1 MTAPV
6 SVGKIV
12 AGKFLA
18 LTTIFATPVLIMC
31 LYPIIL
37 SKFGTMP
44 FKTAYTNIFGL
55 FLYGL
60 VLIAIGT
67 FISSISESQV
77 ISAILSIVVL
87 FIGYLMGSLTSLIS
101 SGGNILTKILG
112 CFDLYSPVQNFLN
125 GQIRLSDVVYYISL
139 TVLFLFLT
147 CQSIQKRRWNVSK
160 KTIGT
165 GIFSTGFIAI
175 VVALVVFVNLIA
187 GTLTTKETWA
197 SIDMTSQKLFSISK
211 TTTDMLKKVDSDIN
225 VYVMSSKGDMD
236 DTVKK
241 TLERYTSA
249 SKHIKVEY
257 KDTTVYPN
265 FYKDFTDTAPSA
277 KSLIVYNSKNKK
289 SKVIDYNNIYVTDSN
304 SYYSSQSSASQY
316 DCEGQLD
323 SAISYVR
330 TNKTATIYE
339 VDGHNEVGLDS
350 NTFGTDNNL
359 KEIIEKYNC
368 EVETVKLLGLK
379 EISTK
384 DCAALLIL
392 GPQKDYTKDEAKMVI
407 DYLNNGGKV
416 IIGLENMISFDVDK
430 PNFNSILKEFNIQVN
445 KGIVAENDS
454 SYYSPQYGAYYA
466 FSEGKEGFANSLTSY
481 IFTPYTSGIKQINK
495 KNSDVT
501 YMALAST
508 SDKAVLKKNPT
519 SIKTYEKEKGDEE
532 GSFDT
537 IVYATKNITARD
549 SSETKT
555 ADLLVFGSVYSL
567 ADSIDEYV
575 QGSNTQIVNNALKEF
590 IDTDV
595 ETVSVPAKSLQST
608 QLTVTESGTRVFGV
622 LIAIVLPVIVLAW
635 GIVVWI
641 RRRKY

>member
-1 MTAPV
+1 
-6 SVGKIV
+6 
-12 AGKFLA
+12 
-18 LTTIFATPVLIMC
+18 
-31 LYPIIL
+31 
-37 SKFGTMP
+37 
-44 FKTAYTNIFGL
+44 
-55 FLYGL
+55 
-60 VLIAIGT
+60 
-67 FISSISESQV
+67 
-77 ISAILSIVVL
+77 
-87 FIGYLMGSLTSLIS
+87 
-101 SGGNILTKILG
+101 
-112 CFDLYSPVQNFLN
+112 
-125 GQIRLSDVVYYISL
+125 
-139 TVLFLFLT
+139 
-147 CQSIQKRRWNVSK
+147 
-160 KTIGT
+160 
-165 GIFSTGFIAI
+165 
-175 VVALVVFVNLIA
+175 
-187 GTLTTKETWA
+187 
-197 SIDMTSQKLFSISK
+197 
-211 TTTDMLKKVDSDIN
+211 
-225 VYVMSSKGDMD
+225 
-236 DTVKK
+236 
-241 TLERYTSA
+241 
-249 SKHIKVEY
+249 
-257 KDTTVYPN
+257 
-265 FYKDFTDTAPSA
+265 
-277 KSLIVYNSKNKK
+277 
-289 SKVIDYNNIYVTDSN
+289 
-304 SYYSSQSSASQY
+304 
-316 DCEGQLD
+316 
-323 SAISYVR
+323 
-330 TNKTATIYE
+330 
-339 VDGHNEVGLDS
+339 
-350 NTFGTDNNL
+350 
-359 KEIIEKYNC
+359 
-368 EVETVKLLGLK
+368 
-379 EISTK
+379 
-384 DCAALLIL
+384 
-392 GPQKDYTKDEAKMVI
+392 
-407 DYLNNGGKV
+407 
-416 IIGLENMISFDVDK
+416 MISFDVDK